1 MVIYSNF
8 IRNTVCNG
16 RLVKKDTGGQAIL
29 KMPCLRDLF
38 APNGLPSGSFD
49 DFEHFWI
56 SLTLIP
62 SGHGQFAKKDHQGQA
77 FLKLPCPQDLCAPNG
92 LPPGSFHDFEHFWM
106 RKKEKKEKE
115 KEEEGQEAPYN
126 WLTPD
131 HPPLAAFTGNTNKL
145 RRLIIM
151 HP

>member
-8 IRNTVCNG
+8 IRNTVCYG

-49 DFEHFWI
+49 DFEHFWMR
-56 SLTLIP
+56 
-62 SGHGQFAKKDHQGQA
+62 KK
-77 FLKLPCPQDLCAPNG
+77 
-92 LPPGSFHDFEHFWM
+92 E
-106 RKKEKKEKE
+106 KKEKKEKE

-126 WLTPD
+126 WLIPD
-131 HPPLAAFTGNTNKL
+131 PPPLAASSGINS
-145 RRLIIM
+145 IDSI
-151 HP
+151 